1 MNIVLVDLR
10 TDGHHIKHIQY
21 LLSYFQEKE
30 DKVTLITW
38 KKNKKIKEIESKF
51 KNITIKSISSGSTDD
66 PASWGLIKRNIYWSW
81 AILKAIYI
89 AKKTK
94 NSIVHLIYLEYNEM
108 SSLFCNIMYN
118 RSIPYFCTLVVPY
131 FEERDNKL
139 GVKKLYYEANVKSV
153 EFMLK
158 KNMIDNLFVISDI
171 TNKRLSKRMSKT
183 VSDKI
188 ISIPDPVG
196 DTGSSISMSK
206 ARRKI
211 DIGDEHICFLFFGA
225 LKEHKGP
232 DILIDALNKLRPRK
246 KVTIIFAGRE
256 KYIRKK
262 DILKCKKNTHK
273 NIDIICDLKFI
284 PDIMVDTYFAASN
297 FIVTPY
303 KREYKGMSGIVQD
316 ASAYRKP
323 ILTSNV
329 GYIGDIVDE
338 NGLGVV
344 VEPENPSK
352 LADAIRYMSSL
363 DKKVIGKL
371 KSNLKKYA
379 KKHHWKKMP
388 KKIRKAYRNS
398 ITKNILDI
406 EKYLE

>member
-1 MNIVLVDLR
+1 
-10 TDGHHIKHIQY
+10 
-21 LLSYFQEKE
+21 
-30 DKVTLITW
+30 VTLITW

-89 AKKTK
+89 AKRRED
-94 NSIVHLIYLEYNEM
+94 SIVHLIYLEYNEI
-108 SSLFCNIMYN
+108 SSLFCNILYN

-131 FEERDNKL
+131 FEDSDNKL
-139 GVKKLYYEANVKSV
+139 GVKKIYYDVNVKSV
-153 EFMLK
+153 EFMMK
-158 KNMIDNLFVISDI
+158 KDMIDNLFVISDI
-171 TNKRLSKRMSKT
+171 TNKRLSKIISKT

-188 ISIPDPVG
+188 ISIPDPV
-196 DTGSSISMSK
+196 DDSGSNISMSE
-206 ARRKI
+206 ARKKI
-211 DIGDEHICFLFFGA
+211 DIGEEHICFLFFGA

-232 DILIDALNKLRPRK
+232 GILIDAIKGLRVRS

-256 KYIRKK
+256 EYIRKK
-262 DILKCKKNTHK
+262 DILKCKKNTHE
-273 NIDIICDLKFI
+273 NVDIIYDLKFI
-284 PDIMVDTYFAASN
+284 PDTMVDIYFSASN

-303 KREYKGMSGIVQD
+303 KKEYKGMSGIVQD
-316 ASAYRKP
+316 ASAYRRP

-329 GYIGDIVDE
+329 GYIGDIVNE

-363 DKKVIGKL
+363 DNEVVEKL
-371 KSNLKKYA
+371 KNNLENYA
-379 KKHHWKKMP
+379 KTHHWKKMP
-388 KKIRKAYRNS
+388 KKIRKAYRS
-398 ITKNILDI
+398 SLTKDKLEI
-406 EKYLE
+406 EKYLK